1 MTDAIGLVSFAVML
15 AGIGMLS
22 VPAALIVG
30 GALPLSLI
38 VYGFVKAQSKG

>member
-1 MTDAIGLVSFAVML
+1 MTDVIGLASFVVML
-15 AGIGMLS
+15 TGIGMLS

-38 VYGFVKAQSKG
+38 VYGFVKTQSKG

>member
-38 VYGFVKAQSKG
+38 VYGFVKTHGKG

>member
-1 MTDAIGLVSFAVML
+1 MTDAIGLASFIVML
-15 AGIGMLS
+15 VGIGMLS

-38 VYGFVKAQSKG
+38 VYGFIKTQSKG